1 MGNMDHQS
9 SSGQSHLDTSG
20 WAFTHRANEL
30 GRPTVYVS
38 IFLSLLSTK
47 SLLATYLVIATQ
59 KETNTTTNRK
69 EAFAGLLKDKSMVGD
84 NCVQTE
90 YTLGHRQ
97 THTHAYSVY
106 LAGG

>member
-1 MGNMDHQS
+1 MMGNMDHQS
-9 SSGQSHLDTSG
+9 SSG
-20 WAFTHRANEL
+20 HRATWTRL
-30 GRPTVYVS
+30 VGHLHTGQLSWDTVYIS

-97 THTHAYSVY
+97 THTHA
-106 LAGG
+106 

>member
-1 MGNMDHQS
+1 M
-9 SSGQSHLDTSG
+9 
-20 WAFTHRANEL
+20 
-30 GRPTVYVS
+30 YVF

-59 KETNTTTNRK
+59 KEINTTINRK
-69 EAFAGLLKDKSMVGD
+69 EAYAGLLQDKSMVGD

-97 THTHAYSVY
+97 TDTYTHMLGLPSWWLVSF
-106 LAGG
+106 